1 MTPLKGVLPA
11 VMLALIAL
19 LLGGCKGNVLPGAD
33 ATAAGGQLQPRIVAQ
48 FGHAEQVVAVRWING
63 GNNLVSL
70 GLDGSIVVWD
80 VAHAVILDT
89 AQVPSEFPDGEEV
102 YLELRAADVTPDGKS
117 MKLAYARGPMANGD
131 DDGACPQTAR
141 AGGERWCSFEVD
153 LASRVVMP
161 DPTFAPD
168 LAVDK
173 QMDNAAAFPTSP
185 DGKWQPA
192 PREFGTAR
200 RTIGELFAPAG
211 QVIGAPRGQAC
222 DDGVTDPSGRP
233 CLIARDAGSGV
244 MRSAIREQPSSR
256 SAGADPQ
263 DTLASRFGAEPLRA
277 GELFTAAPPSHGGC
291 ESLTQ
296 CVYGVEL
303 KAQGGGPSLYL
314 TSEQRG
320 FQDVDITPDGQKLVK
335 VETSDGDGTS
345 GISVFDLGG
354 TAPAA
359 VISLENAYHR
369 VRWIDATHFLAQSA
383 GYHRS
388 NVLAVDR
395 GVPSAIVGDRACVE
409 AFGQCRLVPPRTFL
423 LASDDR
429 GGLIGLGDPEGC
441 FRGLT
446 PDDLDCVASS
456 GRDVTYQPAAQGIS
470 ALSPG
475 SGWTMLG
482 QLVDGD
488 AVVTAMALSQD
499 KTKLAV
505 ATRLW
510 ESAGTLEDRQI
521 LRVLLFDFADGRLA
535 GPPVELTR
543 IVDPIYRTAAGF
555 ENARSIEAA
564 DRAGLQAKLDDGELS
579 FYDSDT
585 IQKIAFTPDG
595 AWVYFPQ
602 ATNNLIDASLRLIET
617 GGAHRVVQVPA
628 TSRAFAAIG
637 PTRIVDLE
645 RRDVIETITGRRVAK
660 LAGRTAFV
668 RAGYIERSRL
678 IWAASQAG
686 SVEFFDA
693 DTVAPAFTL
702 HLLTGGGF
710 FAVAPDGRYDTN
722 LPPDTRAVRWMVP
735 DAPFQ
740 SLEPQTFM
748 RDYYEPGLYARLLAC
763 RAAGNCGQAF
773 KPLPSLAQVNRV
785 LPRVSFVSAMPTI
798 DGHAVTVTIDVTE
811 GRDDAA
817 ANGKTR
823 SGIYNPRLFMNG
835 QLAAMVGSPSDVP
848 DDTIA
853 AWRKANGV
861 GGKRRFVWTVP
872 VATNG
877 GGVRLEFEAYAFNED
892 RIKSE
897 TVRGGLTIVSHTA
910 RPRRAYVLAIGIDDY
925 TEARF
930 RLHYAFADAQAMG
943 ERLSHIPDREVRT
956 LVLGGKVNAGGRR
969 SVVSRMTIANALGLL
984 DRRRNRAALLAALRR
999 DGLDGSAIEP
1009 ATPDDLVIVSYSG
1022 HGWADM
1028 MGNFHLVP
1036 SDGGWTAGGTPN
1048 VRRLFSSADFVR
1060 AILPI
1065 EAGRMALI
1073 IDACH
1078 SSASVANGRFKP
1090 GPMGDSGL
1098 GQLAWDKNLLVLAA
1112 TQADDVAREDA
1123 RLGQGLLTY
1132 ALAREGLAPGNPK
1145 ADSNADGE
1153 VSLDEWLGYALVRLP
1168 ELSGSRG
1175 NPAPVGGP
1183 RGLQFSDGPAGP
1195 PPVRV
1200 QLPSLFDFHQVGA
1213 GVYLMRSRR

>member
-1 MTPLKGVLPA
+1 MPRKSVLPA
-11 VMLALIAL
+11 LLSALIAL
-19 LLGGCKGNVLPGAD
+19 LIGACQGNVLPGAEV
-33 ATAAGGQLQPRIVAQ
+33 TAAGGALQPRIVAQ
-48 FGHAEQVVAVRWING
+48 FGHAEHVVAVRWING
-63 GNNLVSL
+63 GSNLVSL

-131 DDGACPQTAR
+131 DDGACPLTAR
-141 AGGERWCSFEVD
+141 AGGERWCSFVVD
-153 LASRVVMP
+153 LASRVVMA

-168 LAVDK
+168 LPADK
-173 QMDNAAAFPTSP
+173 QMDNAAAFPKSP

-222 DDGVTDPSGRP
+222 DDGVPDQSGRP
-233 CLIARDAGSGV
+233 CLIARDLDSGAV
-244 MRSAIREQPSSR
+244 RSAVREQQSPG
-256 SAGADPQ
+256 SAAAEPQ
-263 DTLASRFGAEPLRA
+263 GTLASRLGAAPLRA
-277 GELFTAAPPSHGGC
+277 GEVLTAASPSDGGC

-388 NVLAVDR
+388 NVLAIDR
-395 GVPSAIVGDRACVE
+395 GVPSAIVGDRACVD
-409 AFGQCRLVPPRTFL
+409 AFGQCRLVPPRTFML
-423 LASDDR
+423 SSDDR
-429 GGLIGLGDPEGC
+429 GGFIGLGDPEGC

-446 PDDLDCVASS
+446 PDNLDCVASS
-456 GRDVTYQPAAQGIS
+456 DRDVTYQPAAQGIS
-470 ALSPG
+470 ALTPG
-475 SGWTMLG
+475 SGWSMLDK
-482 QLVDGD
+482 LVDGD
-488 AVVTAMALSQD
+488 AVLTAMALSPD
-499 KTKLAV
+499 RTKLAV

-510 ESAGTLEDRQI
+510 ENGGTLEDRQI
-521 LRVLLFDFADGRLA
+521 LRVLLFDFADGRIVGA
-535 GPPVELTR
+535 PVELTR
-543 IVDPIYRTAAGF
+543 IVDPISRTAAGF
-555 ENARSIEAA
+555 ENGRPMAAA
-564 DRAGLQAKLDDGELS
+564 DRAGLQGSLDDGELS

-602 ATNNLIDASLRLIET
+602 ATNNLIDATLNLIET
-617 GGAHRVVQVPA
+617 GDAHRVVHVPT

-645 RRDVIETITGRRVAK
+645 RRDVIETTTGRRVAK

-668 RAGYIERSRL
+668 RAGYIERSKL
-678 IWAASQAG
+678 IWAATPAG

-693 DTVAPAFTL
+693 ESYAPAFTL
-702 HLLTGGGF
+702 HLLSGGSF
-710 FAVAPDGRYDTN
+710 FAVTPDGRYDTN
-722 LPPDTRAVRWMVP
+722 LPPDTKAVRWLVP

-773 KPLPSLAQVNRV
+773 KPLPPLAQVNRV
-785 LPRVSFVSAMPTI
+785 LPTVSFVSAVPAK
-798 DGHAVTVTIDVTE
+798 DGHAVTVTVDVAE
-811 GRDDAA
+811 GRDDTA
-817 ANGKTR
+817 ANGKSR
-823 SGIYNPRLFMNG
+823 SGIYNPRLFLNG
-835 QLAAMVGSPSDVP
+835 QLVAMVGSPADVP

-853 AWRKANGV
+853 AWRTANGV
-861 GGKRRFVWTVP
+861 GGTRRFVWTVP

-877 GGVRLEFEAYAFNED
+877 GGVRLEFDAYAFNED

-897 TVRGGLTIVSHTA
+897 TVHGGLTIVSRTA
-910 RPRRAYVLAIGIDDY
+910 RPRRAYVIAIGIDDY
-925 TEARF
+925 AEARF
-930 RLHYAFADAQAMG
+930 RLHYAAADAQAMG
-943 ERLSHIPDREVRT
+943 ERLSHIPDRDVRT
-956 LVLGGKVNAGGRR
+956 LVLGGTAIAGGRR
-969 SVVSRMTIANALGLL
+969 KVVSRMTIANALGLL
-984 DRRRNRAALLAALRR
+984 DRRRNRTALLAALRR
-999 DGLDGSAIEP
+999 DGFDGSAIEP

-1022 HGWADM
+1022 HGWADV

-1036 SDGGWTAGGTPN
+1036 SDGGWPTGGSPN

-1123 RLGQGLLTY
+1123 WLGQGLLTY

-1153 VSLDEWLGYALVRLP
+1153 VSLDEWLGYAMVRLP
-1168 ELSGSRG
+1168 ELSSRRS
-1175 NPAPVGGP
+1175 NATAVGGP
-1183 RGLQFSDGPAGP
+1183 RGLQFSDGPAGSP
-1195 PPVRV
+1195 PMRV
-1200 QLPSLFDFHQVGA
+1200 QQPSLFDFHKVGA
-1213 GVYLMRSRR
+1213 GVYLMRNGQ